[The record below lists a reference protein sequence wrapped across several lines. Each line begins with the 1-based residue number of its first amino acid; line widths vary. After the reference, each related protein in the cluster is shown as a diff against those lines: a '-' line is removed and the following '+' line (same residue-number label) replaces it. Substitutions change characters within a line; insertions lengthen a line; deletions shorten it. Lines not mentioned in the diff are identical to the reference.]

1 MKAMLKKAA
10 AVVSAA
16 VLCVAAVG
24 CSNKDTESSKS
35 ESNLVGGPSDG
46 MSLDEEDMP
55 YGATMTSLKS
65 STNDK
70 LTLDADF
77 DPRYFAQ
84 EGTDYPEI
92 YLISNY
98 LTALQNGD
106 EDAMKEIFYAP
117 YLERSVKERNYES
130 VKDYLEKYLDV
141 LMTKAHGQ
149 FEFTYFTVDTCLNEN
164 ESEDLTSF
172 SEIDAKLDLAAGE
185 KLSEKVKSRKLVYLD
200 VTLKDVENK
209 YYQLNS
215 YLGYDISV
223 YVYNIDGKYY
233 LL

>member
-16 VLCVAAVG
+16 VLCAAAVG

-46 MSLDEEDMP
+46 MSLDEDDMP

-70 LTLDADF
+70 LTLDVDF

-98 LTALQNGD
+98 LPALQNGD
-106 EDAMKEIFYAP
+106 EDAMKEVFYAP